1 MERQNLDEQ
10 QALLRAIETQLPP
23 SRSIVDTLVDTL
35 DVSRDSVYRR
45 LRGETMLSFK
55 EASMLAKQFN
65 ISLNDI
71 VKQKDDR
78 IVFQRDAF
86 INGIDDLGNML
97 DQNLDTFTSIRNSSE
112 RKLHYLAKDIP
123 FFHIYGFPA
132 LTAFRMYVWL
142 KSVYH
147 INKIDERNYSMNDIP
162 ESFINTAQKIH
173 QQYQH
178 IPVLEIWNESTP
190 ASLLMQ
196 IDYFYEAGLFSN
208 KEEALLVCEEFR
220 LMVRYIY
227 KNALNGHRINENGIA
242 LHNATYEMY
251 INEVLIMD
259 NHILSE
265 VKGNLRY
272 YLPYGGI
279 NYLMT
284 TDRGLCADMKAYIH
298 QQTTKSSLISQVS
311 EKERNRFFI
320 RLGRQIE
327 QLKEKID
334 RTNPFL

>member
-1 MERQNLDEQ
+1 MNRQIKNDQ
-10 QALLRAIETQLPP
+10 DSLLKSVEEQLPP
-23 SRSIVDTLVDTL
+23 NQSLVDTLMDTL

-45 LRGETMLSFK
+45 LRGDTSMTFE
-55 EASMLAKQFN
+55 EACLLARTFN
-65 ISLNDI
+65 LSLNDI
-71 VKQKDDR
+71 VQQQDDR
-78 IVFQRDAF
+78 IVFQRDRF
-86 INGIDDLGNML
+86 IRGLDDLGNML
-97 DQNLDTFTSIRNSSE
+97 QQNLDTFTIIRNSGE
-112 RKLHYLAKDIP
+112 RKVHYLAKDIP

-147 INKIDERNYSMNDIP
+147 IDKIDNHNYSMSDIP
-162 ESFINTAQKIH
+162 ESFITTAQKIH

-178 IPVLEIWNESTP
+178 IPVLEIWNDATP

-196 IDYFYEAGLFSN
+196 IDYFYEAGLFTN
-208 KEEALLVCEEFR
+208 KDEALRVCEEFR

-227 KNALNGHRINENGIA
+227 KNALNGHRVNENGVAIPDS
-242 LHNATYEMY
+242 TYEMY

-284 TDRGLCADMKAYIH
+284 TDRKLCSDMKDYIH

-327 QLKEKID
+327 QLKEKIE